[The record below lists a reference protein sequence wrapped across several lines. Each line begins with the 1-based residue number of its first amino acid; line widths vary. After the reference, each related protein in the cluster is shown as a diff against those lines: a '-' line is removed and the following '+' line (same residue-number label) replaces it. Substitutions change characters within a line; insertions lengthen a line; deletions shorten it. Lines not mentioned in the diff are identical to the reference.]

1 MNPVPSNIGASRI
14 AQVNLLPPE
23 VAQRKAQGRLR
34 VLLVFILLVF
44 VALLVVAWVF
54 AFGFRLAAEAD
65 LAAQQELTTQK
76 QSELATYNYI
86 PALEDQLQNSRD
98 ARGWAGVSD
107 MKWSDHLTAISQA
120 MPAGITFETMTVAPV
135 SPIAP
140 LSQGDLVFGG
150 LDLGSISFQGDSEF
164 PITAADLI
172 DALEALPGFTQVKVD
187 TVEIVNEEGKTFW
200 SFAGSARLTTELL
213 SGRTVTEQEIVAIEE
228 EPGDT
233 TDEGDE

>member
-1 MNPVPSNIGASRI
+1 MNPVPSQIGAARI

-34 VLLVFILLVF
+34 VLLVFILLAF

-54 AFGFRLAAEAD
+54 AFGFKLAAEAD
-65 LAAQQELTTQK
+65 LAAEQELTTQK
-76 QSELATYNYI
+76 QSELAAYNYL

-107 MKWSDHLTAISQA
+107 MKWSDHLTAISQVL
-120 MPAGITFETMTVAPV
+120 PAGITFETMTVAPV

-150 LDLGSISFQGDSEF
+150 LDLGLISFQGQSAS
-164 PITAADLI
+164 PRTVSDLRDAI
-172 DALEALPGFTQVKVD
+172 DALPGFTQVTID
-187 TVEIVNEEGKTFW
+187 TVEVVTEEGSTTW
-200 SFAGSARLTTELL
+200 SFAGSARLTTALL
-213 SGRTVTEQEIVAIEE
+213 SGRTVTEQEIVAIEDANQDAE
-228 EPGDT
+228 E
-233 TDEGDE
+233 EGGE